1 MVYMVYMV
9 YIIYYNGNN
18 GLISYVIWFTNSRR
32 FMYPQLSPASFA
44 VVREA
49 FSRIGWDS
57 ELTEVSEGGQCKVS
71 GRQLQVRT
79 TYHV

>member
-1 MVYMVYMV
+1 
-9 YIIYYNGNN
+9 
-18 GLISYVIWFTNSRR
+18 
-32 FMYPQLSPASFA
+32 MYPQLSPASFA
-44 VVREA
+44 IVREA